1 MGGPVPQL
9 HRKTWLREFP
19 DSHDVVASQKPGQ
32 DEDRDPLLQQ
42 IWPHAQD
49 GCHRVREVRC
59 SCRKHRTTRHG
70 TYRHPLFRLC
80 HLRGRVDWRVKKFI
94 KTLTPDKVGRVIC
107 FSSAAIIDS
116 NYPKVKALF
125 EKQGIPVDERQ
136 FTCRGSMGPIHA
148 GHPDKADHEALAAFI
163 ESTI

>member
-1 MGGPVPQL
+1 MKTAIRYYSKFGHTRKMAATVSGKLGVPAESIERPVTEHIDTL
-9 HRKTWLREFP
+9 YFG
-19 DSHDVVASQKPGQ
+19 SAIYAAV
-32 DEDRDPLLQQ
+32 
-42 IWPHAQD
+42 
-49 GCHRVREVRC
+49 
-59 SCRKHRTTRHG
+59 
-70 TYRHPLFRLC
+70 
-80 HLRGRVDWRVKKFI
+80 VDWRVKKFI

-116 NYPKVKALF
+116 NYQKVKALF

>member
-1 MGGPVPQL
+1 MKTAIRYYSKFGHTRKMAATVSGKLGVPAESIKRPVTEHIDTL
-9 HRKTWLREFP
+9 YFG
-19 DSHDVVASQKPGQ
+19 SAIYAAV
-32 DEDRDPLLQQ
+32 
-42 IWPHAQD
+42 
-49 GCHRVREVRC
+49 
-59 SCRKHRTTRHG
+59 
-70 TYRHPLFRLC
+70 
-80 HLRGRVDWRVKKFI
+80 VDWRVKKFI